1 VRRVG
6 LLLKRAL
13 DVGMAAAGL
22 VGATPLLVATAA
34 AIKLTGQPVFFR
46 QARPGWEGRI
56 FELIKFRTMRDARD
70 TRGLPL
76 PDSARLTRLG
86 KFLRTSSIDEL
97 PQLWNVLR
105 GDMSFVGPRPLL
117 VQYLPLYTATQARR
131 HEMRPGITGW
141 AQVHG
146 RNRLSWEEK
155 FELDVWYI
163 DHWSVFLDVKILA
176 LTVLQVVRRRGI
188 SSEGHATMPEF
199 RGAGPRS

>member
-1 VRRVG
+1 MRRVG

>member
-22 VGATPLLVATAA
+22 VGATPLLGATAA
-34 AIKLTGQPVFFR
+34 AIKLTGLPVFFR
-46 QARPGWEGRI
+46 QARPGREGRI

-70 TRGLPL
+70 ARGLPL

-86 KFLRTSSIDEL
+86 RFLRASSIDEL

-141 AQVHG
+141 AQIHG
-146 RNRLSWEEK
+146 RNSLSWEEK

-163 DHWSVFLDVKILA
+163 DHWSVFLDLKILA

-199 RGAGPRS
+199 RGARPRS